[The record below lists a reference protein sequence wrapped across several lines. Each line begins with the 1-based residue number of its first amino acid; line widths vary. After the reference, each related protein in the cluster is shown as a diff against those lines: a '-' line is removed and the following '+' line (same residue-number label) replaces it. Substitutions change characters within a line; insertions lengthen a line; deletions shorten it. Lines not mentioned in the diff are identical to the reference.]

1 MLKKQP
7 FEPMARKHKRASLYE
22 LYPVKWDSEIKNKA
36 GTRNLWWPTKVD
48 RDFLWERHG
57 K

>member
-1 MLKKQP
+1 
-7 FEPMARKHKRASLYE
+7 MARKHKRASLYE